1 MPLDHHQE
9 VQVVE
14 VQVLLKLVL
23 QQLVLMERQLL
34 AVAVVEQAQE
44 VDVPQ
49 VQECKVELVAVE

>member
-9 VQVVE
+9 VLVV
-14 VQVLLKLVL
+14 VALVLLKLVL
-23 QQLVLMERQLL
+23 QQLVQMEQQTL

-44 VDVPQ
+44 AVQVK